1 MGPCFALRVAALA
14 GCLSAVGGCV
24 TCDPRVV
31 TALENLEKDYLPS
44 HLDEKHHQHLMK
56 RVHDALKALQELPFS
71 EDSYMGV
78 LDESTLDQVSWS
90 FLKDLKRIT
99 DSDVKGE
106 LFVKELFWMLNQQKE
121 EFIRIAAQFHKEAY
135 CPNKC
140 GTMLQVLLWCNTCK
154 KEIHP
159 CRKSQDCGERRVEV
173 HQMDDLILD
182 CKLSWHQASQ
192 GLTDYSFYRVWGNN
206 SETLMAK
213 GKAHLLT
220 KPLVGPEDAGTYR
233 CELGTV
239 SSGPATIMRFQ
250 VTVLPPKVM
259 EEEPSSNVITNTDG
273 RPGQATPAGS
283 APSSTLHAP
292 QPENMLRSRL
302 VGLLICCVAV
312 LIAGIATAMLCRGKA
327 MSKTKSSQLD
337 VGSDD
342 EDEETSKNPKKAE
355 STTQ

>member
-1 MGPCFALRVAALA
+1 
-14 GCLSAVGGCV
+14 
-24 TCDPRVV
+24 
-31 TALENLEKDYLPS
+31 
-44 HLDEKHHQHLMK
+44 
-56 RVHDALKALQELPFS
+56 
-71 EDSYMGV
+71 
-78 LDESTLDQVSWS
+78 
-90 FLKDLKRIT
+90 
-99 DSDVKGE
+99 
-106 LFVKELFWMLNQQKE
+106 
-121 EFIRIAAQFHKEAY
+121 
-135 CPNKC
+135 
-140 GTMLQVLLWCNTCK
+140 
-154 KEIHP
+154 
-159 CRKSQDCGERRVEV
+159 
-173 HQMDDLILD
+173 
-182 CKLSWHQASQ
+182 
-192 GLTDYSFYRVWGNN
+192 
-206 SETLMAK
+206 MAK